1 MRFEIDALM
10 PSGDVA
16 SLSMDAPNVADAQ
29 AQVAARG
36 YTVLKTRHKAGSVA
50 LFSFRQ
56 TFPLLLFTQE
66 LVTLLDAGLT
76 LIEALRTL
84 ARKEP
89 RGDVKRVMEALLG
102 ALSEGLPFSHA
113 LEQFP
118 GSFPKL
124 FVETVRA
131 GERTGD
137 VARGLARFVAY
148 QSQMDA
154 LKRKVLTA
162 SIYPALVVFVGC
174 LVIGFLAIYV
184 IPKFSHIYAEI
195 GRNMPLSARLLVVF
209 GQFVEQH
216 GGGLAVAFVVSIIGM
231 VMLLRD
237 LKVRAWLL
245 DQLWRVPRLG
255 ERLRLYQLARFYRTM
270 GMLVAGGT
278 PFVPALDQAA
288 GLLPPTLRTRL
299 DAAKQSIQ
307 QGRPVSF
314 ALEQHGLT
322 TPVAD
327 SLLLVAERSG
337 QAGEMLERIAQ
348 FYDEDLGRWIDR
360 FARLFEPLLML
371 AIGIMVGIVV
381 VLMYQPI
388 FELASGIQ

>member
-1 MRFEIDALM
+1 MQFEIDALT
-10 PSGDVA
+10 PAGDVA
-16 SLSMDAPNVADAQ
+16 SLMMEASNASDAQ
-29 AQVAARG
+29 SQVAVRG
-36 YTVLKTRHKAGSVA
+36 YTVLKTRSKANAAA
-50 LFSFRQ
+50 LFAFSPS
-56 TFPLLLFTQE
+56 FPLLLFTQE

-84 ARKEP
+84 CKKEP
-89 RGDVKRVMEALLG
+89 RSDVQRILEAVIAG
-102 ALSEGLPFSHA
+102 LSEGLPLSQTLERYPGAFS
-113 LEQFP
+113 
-118 GSFPKL
+118 KL
-124 FVETVRA
+124 YIETVRA

-137 VARGLARFVAY
+137 VARGLSRFVAY
-148 QSQMDA
+148 QLQMDS
-154 LKRKVLTA
+154 LKRKVLMA

-184 IPKFSHIYAEI
+184 IPKFSHIYAEL
-195 GRNMPLSARLLVVF
+195 GRNMPLSARLLVGF
-209 GQFVEQH
+209 GQFVDQH
-216 GGGLAVAFVVSIIGM
+216 GRGLAVTAIVLIFAM

-237 LKVRAWLL
+237 HRIREGLV
-245 DQLWRVPRLG
+245 DQLWRIPRLG
-255 ERLRLYQLARFYRTM
+255 ARLRLYQLARFYRTM

-278 PFVPALDQAA
+278 PFVPALDQAS
-288 GLLPPTLRTRL
+288 GLLPRTLSARL
-299 DAAKQSIQ
+299 DAARQLIQ

-314 ALEQHGLT
+314 ALAQHGLT

-360 FARLFEPLLML
+360 FARLFEPILML
-371 AIGIMVGIVV
+371 AIGILVGVVV